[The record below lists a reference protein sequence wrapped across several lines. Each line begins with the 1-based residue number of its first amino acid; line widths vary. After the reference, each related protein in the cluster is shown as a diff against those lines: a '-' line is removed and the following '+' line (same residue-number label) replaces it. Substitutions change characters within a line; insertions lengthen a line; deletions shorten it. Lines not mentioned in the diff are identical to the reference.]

1 MVDMK
6 KFYLISL
13 VLLSACSSIY
23 KGDELPDLK
32 GKGSVEV
39 VAVLGKPVSERKET
53 GCKMW
58 AYRQQ
63 GCSTLVFFDAQDV
76 VQYAEQRGNCSKL
89 EEK

>member
-1 MVDMK
+1 MK
-6 KFYLISL
+6 KIYFVLF
-13 VLLSACSSIY
+13 VLLSACSSVY

-32 GKGSVEV
+32 GKSSADV
-39 VAVLGKPVSERKET
+39 VAILGKPVSERKET

-58 AYRQQ
+58 AYHQQ
-63 GCSTLVFFDAQDV
+63 GCSTLVFFDGQDV